1 MLEKKVLEQ
10 FAQKD
15 IIYAASFV
23 FIAII
28 FLNKKF
34 FADTATAVTGPKPKT
49 QLGGRLGYWHP

>member
-1 MLEKKVLEQ
+1 MLEKKVLKQ

-28 FLNKKF
+28 FLYIKKF
-34 FADTATAVTGPKPKT
+34 FADTVAATTGPKPKT
-49 QLGGRLGYWHP
+49 QIGGRLGY